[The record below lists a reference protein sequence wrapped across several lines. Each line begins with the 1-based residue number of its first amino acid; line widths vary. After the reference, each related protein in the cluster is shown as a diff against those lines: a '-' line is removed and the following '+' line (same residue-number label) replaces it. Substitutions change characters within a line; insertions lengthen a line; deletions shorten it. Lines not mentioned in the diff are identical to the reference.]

1 MLKCISRFFRSLF
14 FDAFYLLTSILRS
27 DMANKQINQNLE
39 IRSFCCCFNS
49 FNWNF
54 ILEIA
59 QIHSYF
65 RMIIS
70 DTGTWG
76 RGMLYCLTLFPPFSS
91 GPSKFF
97 HLPSLLND
105 WTIDQIGHFLENIHE
120 LSSFFYQDLY
130 LLITKTKPL
139 N

>member
-1 MLKCISRFFRSLF
+1 MQRVGVHFPIFRSLF

-39 IRSFCCCFNS
+39 IRSSCCCFNS

-54 ILEIA
+54 ILELA

-97 HLPSLLND
+97 HLPTSLNSSQPYRPSQSYQTRKND
-105 WTIDQIGHFLENIHE
+105 WTIEQIGHFLENIH
-120 LSSFFYQDLY
+120 
-130 LLITKTKPL
+130 
-139 N
+139 